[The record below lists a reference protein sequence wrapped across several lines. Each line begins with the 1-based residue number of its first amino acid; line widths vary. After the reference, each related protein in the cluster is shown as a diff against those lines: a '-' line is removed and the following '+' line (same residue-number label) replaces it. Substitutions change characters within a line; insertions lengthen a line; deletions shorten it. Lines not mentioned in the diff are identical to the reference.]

1 MIVPVSS
8 GLDTFT
14 RDVETNESAQMLVED
29 NSQSQSQSQ
38 SQAFSSSVGGS
49 ESVEKTVR
57 FGICSLLSII
67 LPFTDTR

>member
-14 RDVETNESAQMLVED
+14 RDIETNESAEMLVED
-29 NSQSQSQSQ
+29 NSQSQSQ

-67 LPFTDTR
+67 LH